1 MLDSPLKK
9 EFNCTDLTPMMKEI
23 FMSQMYVKDSSLF
36 QTTVFKPVICGFDS
50 DHSANLTSALR
61 HLKEIYCSL
70 AIVGRFM
77 GNGTESVA
85 NKLDL
90 LSAPKLVL
98 WWLATQLLVSTKAG
112 GRGQ

>member
-1 MLDSPLKK
+1 
-9 EFNCTDLTPMMKEI
+9 
-23 FMSQMYVKDSSLF
+23 
-36 QTTVFKPVICGFDS
+36 
-50 DHSANLTSALR
+50 
-61 HLKEIYCSL
+61 
-70 AIVGRFM
+70 M